1 MAEVS
6 RLELEIITP
15 EEVFLKTQA
24 SMVEFNTTE
33 GEIGIYPGHIPL
45 TVIVAPG
52 VLRIHEGNEV
62 RQAELVSGFAEILQE
77 KVTILAEEISW
88 KENT

>member
-1 MAEVS
+1 MAEAKT
-6 RLELEIITP
+6 LELEIITP
-15 EEVFLKTQA
+15 EEVFLRTTA

-52 VLRIHEGNEV
+52 SLRIHGNEGV
-62 RQAELVSGFAEILQE
+62 REASLVSGFAEILQE
-77 KVTILAEEISW
+77 KVTILAEKISW
-88 KENT
+88 DK

>member
-1 MAEVS
+1 MADTKN
-6 RLELEIITP
+6 LKLEIITP
-15 EEVFLKTQA
+15 EEVFFSGDA

-52 VLRIHEGNEV
+52 TLRIHGASGVKEAN
-62 RQAELVSGFAEILQE
+62 LVSGFAEILME
-77 KVTILAEEISW
+77 KVTILAEEINW
-88 KENT
+88 